1 LNHIKLFIEKYIVFM
16 LILINYLKRSSLIS
30 NNFWNIQKPELDPL
44 HIVIPEVKY
53 KIGLF
58 NNSEK
63 KLFYFFSPWFLW
75 NKNTNTYRRCI
86 YSRWN
91 RESNYFTR
99 VILYSL
105 FFIYKN
111 DCVEYKEC
119 NRKEKFQIV
128 WNVYGL

>member
-1 LNHIKLFIEKYIVFM
+1 M

-63 KLFYFFSPWFLW
+63 KLFYFFSP
-75 NKNTNTYRRCI
+75 
-86 YSRWN
+86 
-91 RESNYFTR
+91 
-99 VILYSL
+99 
-105 FFIYKN
+105 
-111 DCVEYKEC
+111 
-119 NRKEKFQIV
+119 
-128 WNVYGL
+128 